1 MRKGLLAGAGIGALL
16 ALAVPAQAENRM
28 QYFGSAE
35 GSFLFSEIQDV
46 EGAYFYDGIN
56 TAGCGNP
63 AYNCYRDAGATDIGW
78 GGRLQL
84 GMKVDQWSF
93 ALGALVQQSYGDDKT
108 NDRSGD
114 GDNYEFD
121 NTATYWAIDFDVGM
135 EFGLGE
141 GGMVRPFVGV
151 RYAEV
156 DFEQDGSVLY
166 NTGAGYGTYDLNSK
180 AWGFGPRAGA
190 SLHLPVG
197 GGFSLDAEA
206 AAFVLFGQLERVDE
220 TDFVPG
226 VSYRDESDET
236 FFGAEAELGVSYNF
250 GLSQHTEGFVT
261 LGYRV
266 DWIGGAVQGEQT
278 LYDSHLAD
286 PLYRGGGEEDYLT
299 HGPFISFTFRN

>member
-1 MRKGLLAGAGIGALL
+1 MRGRLLAGAGLGALL
-16 ALAVPAQAENRM
+16 ALSGAAAAEDRV
-28 QYFGSAE
+28 QYFGSLE
-35 GSFLFSEIQDV
+35 GSFLFSSIQDV
-46 EGAYFYDGIN
+46 QGSYTYDGS
-56 TAGCGNP
+56 GEGGN
-63 AYNCYRDAGATDIGW
+63 YRDFGETDIGW

-93 ALGALVQQSYGDDKT
+93 ALGALVQQSYGDDRT
-108 NDRSGD
+108 YDSD
-114 GDNYEFD
+114 DDYFDFD

-141 GGMVRPFVGV
+141 GGLVRPFVGI

-156 DFEQDGSVLY
+156 DFKQDGFVLY
-166 NTGAGYGTYDLNSK
+166 NTGFATGTYELDSH
-180 AWGFGPRAGA
+180 AWGMGPRAGA

-206 AAFVLFGQLERVDE
+206 AAFLLFGQLERND
-220 TDFVPG
+220 TSNFPAG
-226 VSYRDESDET
+226 TGYNGPYNDESDET

-250 GLSQHTEGFVT
+250 SLSQHTEGFVT

-266 DWIGGAVQGEQT
+266 DYVADAVQGEQT
-278 LYDSHLAD
+278 LYDSNLAD